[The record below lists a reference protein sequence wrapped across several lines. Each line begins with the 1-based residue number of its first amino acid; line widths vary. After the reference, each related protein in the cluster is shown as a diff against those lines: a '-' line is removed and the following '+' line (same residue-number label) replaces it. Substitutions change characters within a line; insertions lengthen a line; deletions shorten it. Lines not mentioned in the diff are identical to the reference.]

1 MRFERIMNET
11 NELQK
16 MTEVTVSWYGRYGRY
31 GKGLEISG
39 VDHECLGKKGVNP
52 NASFK

>member
-16 MTEVTVSWYGRYGRY
+16 MTEVTVSWYGRYG
-31 GKGLEISG
+31 KGLEISG
-39 VDHECLGKKGVNP
+39 VDHECCFGEERGQSKR
-52 NASFK
+52 